1 MSDGTSQDATT
12 RAIWFSSSPSVL
24 SIDESG
30 VATAHERGDTRISA
44 TFANRVS
51 TKEVVV
57 VPAGSY
63 RLTGLIME
71 SNSPVAPLVDA
82 LVEVV
87 AGTGAGLST
96 RTFADGRYRLYGVG
110 GDIRLRVIK
119 DGYQPR
125 DLQVSVT
132 DHATQDIEL
141 ALVNLRQDFSGTYTM
156 TITAAAACRDELPE
170 AIMARTYA
178 AELTQNGAL
187 VEARLSG
194 ASFHLSHSGRGDNFR
209 GRVQPDGLAIWL
221 TPHAYK
227 YYGYASYPDI
237 AEKLPE
243 GRYFAVEGSL
253 VLRGSRAQLSGALT
267 GTFKL
272 FTYDPA
278 WGGRPTIDCDGDH
291 EVVLSR
297 IGG

>member
-1 MSDGTSQDATT
+1 MTDGTSQDATA
-12 RAIWFSSSPSVL
+12 RAIWFSSSASVL

-30 VATAHERGDTRISA
+30 VATAHERGETRISA
-44 TFANRVS
+44 TVANRQS
-51 TKEVVV
+51 MKEVVV
-57 VPAGSY
+57 VPKGTFRLAG
-63 RLTGLIME
+63 LVME
-71 SNSPVAPLVDA
+71 SNSPVAPLSNA
-82 LVEVV
+82 LVEAV

-96 RTFADGRYRLYGVG
+96 TTFADGRYRLYGVG

-125 DLQVSVT
+125 DLHLTVT
-132 DHATQDIEL
+132 DHVTQDIEL
-141 ALVNLRQDFSGTYTM
+141 APANPRQDFSGTYTM
-156 TITAAAACRDELPE
+156 TISAAAACRNELPE
-170 AIMARTYA
+170 EVVTRTYT

-194 ASFHLSHSGRGDNFR
+194 AFFHLSHSGSGDNFR
-209 GRVQPDGLAIWL
+209 GRVQPDGLAITL

-237 AEKLPE
+237 AERLPE
-243 GRYFAVEGSL
+243 GRYFAVDGSV
-253 VLRGSRAQLSGALT
+253 VLRGTRARLSGALT
-267 GTFKL
+267 GSYKL

-278 WGGRPTIDCDGDH
+278 WGGRPIIECHGDH
-291 EVVLSR
+291 ELVLSR